1 MFAEAQAL
9 DVGEPA
15 FWLRIGTAV
24 LCGGAIGIERQL
36 RGKAAGVRTCILVC
50 LGTEIF
56 VALGESIVPPGLDAS
71 RVLGQVI
78 TGIGFLGA
86 GVILAR
92 EGKLLGV
99 TSAAVIWLLAALGA
113 TIGLGHLAT
122 GFVLTM
128 ITLLVL
134 IGVEALETA
143 WMKLHKGK
151 GNTTPFDT
159 LELQ

>member
-1 MFAEAQAL
+1 MPFQADAL
-9 DVGEPA
+9 NVGEPT
-15 FWLRIGTAV
+15 FWLRIGAAV

-50 LGTEIF
+50 LGTEVFI
-56 VALGESIVPPGLDAS
+56 ALGDAFDPARTDPS

-99 TSAAVIWLLAALGA
+99 TSAAVIWLLAGLGA
-113 TIGLGHLAT
+113 VIGLGHLAT
-122 GFVLTM
+122 ALVLTL

-134 IGVEALETA
+134 IGVEALETG
-143 WMKLHKGK
+143 WLRFRRGK
-151 GNTTPFDT
+151 GEQTPFDH

>member
-1 MFAEAQAL
+1 MVIEAVSL
-9 DVGEPA
+9 DVGEPI
-15 FWLRIGTAV
+15 FWLRMGTAL

-36 RGKAAGVRTCILVC
+36 RAKAAGVRTCILVC

-56 VALGESIVPPGLDAS
+56 VALGETIVPAGVDAS

-113 TIGLGHLAT
+113 TIGLGHLAMA
-122 GFVLTM
+122 FVLTM
-128 ITLLVL
+128 VTLLVL
-134 IGVEALETA
+134 IGVEALETG
-143 WMKLHKGK
+143 WLRIRKGK
-151 GNTTPFDT
+151 GEHTPFDH

>member
-9 DVGEPA
+9 DVGEPT

-50 LGTEIF
+50 LGTEVF
-56 VALGESIVPPGLDAS
+56 VALGDAIVPPGLDPS

-113 TIGLGHLAT
+113 TVGLGHLAM

-143 WMKLHKGK
+143 WTKVLKGK
-151 GNTTPFDT
+151 GKTPFDT

>member
-1 MFAEAQAL
+1 MLLPTDAL
-9 DVGEPA
+9 DIGEPT
-15 FWLRIGTAV
+15 FWLRVGTAV
-24 LCGGAIGIERQL
+24 LCGGVIGIERQL

-50 LGTEIF
+50 LGTEVF
-56 VALGESIVPPGLDAS
+56 VALGESIVPAGLDAS

-122 GFVLTM
+122 ALVLTM

-134 IGVEALETA
+134 IGVEALETG
-143 WMKLHKGK
+143 WMKVHKGK
-151 GNTTPFDT
+151 DTPFDH